1 MMVVAGTV
9 AASVRAAAR
18 SLGLQVILLWLTG
31 QGPSFAGSGQVV
43 PLDTGTLFAATV
55 VMVVATSILAILF
68 QQFERE
74 SRPFR
79 TGTGRRFRRFS
90 RSSALRSIVSNL
102 TKTTPGD
109 ATRVTSPGVSLAF
122 G

>member
-1 MMVVAGTV
+1 M
-9 AASVRAAAR
+9 
-18 SLGLQVILLWLTG
+18 
-31 QGPSFAGSGQVV
+31 V

-79 TGTGRRFRRFS
+79 TGTGRGFGGSAEAAPLLDSLQPHQNDTGRR
-90 RSSALRSIVSNL
+90 A
-102 TKTTPGD
+102 
-109 ATRVTSPGVSLAF
+109 RVTSPGVSLAF